1 MNGMLIS
8 DFLRMHQKWFSQD
21 DGILLPTRP
30 ASWYVEE
37 IMKEETAMK
46 LRIALSVTLL
56 AGFALLLACETGPQQ
71 TTYAPGGGKVRI
83 VKLTVPDC
91 G

>member
-1 MNGMLIS
+1 
-8 DFLRMHQKWFSQD
+8 
-21 DGILLPTRP
+21 
-30 ASWYVEE
+30 
-37 IMKEETAMK
+37 MK

-56 AGFALLLACETGPQQ
+56 AGFALLLACQTAPQQ
-71 TTYAPGGGKVRI
+71 TTPTPAGGKVRI

>member
-1 MNGMLIS
+1 
-8 DFLRMHQKWFSQD
+8 
-21 DGILLPTRP
+21 
-30 ASWYVEE
+30 
-37 IMKEETAMK
+37 MK

-56 AGFALLLACETGPQQ
+56 AGVAMLLACQTAPQP
-71 TTYAPGGGKVRI
+71 TTAPGGGTVRI